1 MNKLFKINGNPEN
14 FPQFQEFHD
23 LSSKFIPFAQKKLGF
38 DKPVGINLLSDPKNV
53 KDPLG
58 KTAYYDPNKMEIT
71 IFIDKRHVKDILRS
85 LSHEMVHHTQNC
97 RGEFDNMQHTGPG
110 YAQKDPHLRKMEA
123 EAYLK
128 GNGLIFRE
136 WEDNLKQEAK
146 KMAENNTK
154 LKEKELEERTKRDT
168 PDRVGG
174 RDTAG
179 RRVKP
184 LEETDENTEEVVEE
198 AGGEKRNKWVID
210 GQTVMCDGDGCT
222 KREAERRIQKQK
234 DRRSKKK
241 DKIEEELPAGL
252 KAYQDKKKGKKSSDE
267 EEEKTED
274 LKEKKFANSDELDGD
289 GDGKPKWADP
299 DDPANESWFKGNK
312 DDLLFERLVKKWC
325 K

>member
-38 DKPVGINLLSDPKNV
+38 NKPVSINLLSDPKNV

-146 KMAENNTK
+146 KMAENNK
-154 LKEKELEERTKRDT
+154 LKEEEETLEEQGSGSPQGSKEACEAA
-168 PDRVGG
+168 GG
-174 RDTAG
+174 KWEHDDETGKERCSGAPTNG
-179 RRVKP
+179 EL
-184 LEETDENTEEVVEE
+184 LEEEGTDEPNGPDEV
-198 AGGEKRNKWVID
+198 
-210 GQTVMCDGDGCT
+210 
-222 KREAERRIQKQK
+222 
-234 DRRSKKK
+234 
-241 DKIEEELPAGL
+241 
-252 KAYQDKKKGKKSSDE
+252 
-267 EEEKTED
+267 
-274 LKEKKFANSDELDGD
+274 
-289 GDGKPKWADP
+289 
-299 DDPANESWFKGNK
+299 NENWFKGSK
-312 DDLLFERLVKKWC
+312 DDLLFERLKEKWC